1 MYFKLGKKKIGGDER
16 EGPTYSSF
24 LNFIGQ
30 RQKKLRR
37 PSDSWFGIFLIL
49 TIFGAQG
56 SKLNLCWC
64 LQESKHSSQ

>member
-30 RQKKLRR
+30 RQKKWTRSL
-37 PSDSWFGIFLIL
+37 
-49 TIFGAQG
+49 A
-56 SKLNLCWC
+56 KLNNNEQDW
-64 LQESKHSSQ
+64 K